1 MSGNVQFYMNL
12 GTIFHLK
19 YLFHGNSFY
28 FFFKVIVDIKIFSTL
43 LFYFILCKKRHYS
56 GEKAANM
63 IVNSLLSDEDNASLN
78 GSNLSSDS
86 YSESAY
92 SGSSETD
99 KDFNNNTFAASQSA
113 YQRENQTSANF

>member
-1 MSGNVQFYMNL
+1 
-12 GTIFHLK
+12 
-19 YLFHGNSFY
+19 
-28 FFFKVIVDIKIFSTL
+28 
-43 LFYFILCKKRHYS
+43 
-56 GEKAANM
+56 M

-99 KDFNNNTFAASQSA
+99 KDFNNTFAASQSA